1 SARKVAPAA
10 TAPES
15 RNSRPSRTK
24 TTPVVHSHHRKLIR
38 TLERPH
44 RMGASPAPRG
54 AWFALGFDSGVARA
68 THDGPQRRASRA
80 RLRRRAADWRRK
92 KIQLPTAATPIDRA
106 SGENRDLAPH
116 WASQET
122 GAT

>member
-1 SARKVAPAA
+1 MIASARKVTPAA

-38 TLERPH
+38 TWERPH
-44 RMGASPAPRG
+44 RLGASRAPRG

-68 THDGPQRRASRA
+68 THDGPKGVLPAHACGDA
-80 RLRRRAADWRRK
+80 RPTGGGRKFSFRPPRRRSIALPARTVIWRR
-92 KIQLPTAATPIDRA
+92 IGPR
-106 SGENRDLAPH
+106 R
-116 WASQET
+116 
-122 GAT
+122 